1 MPLFLFVVGSTQ
13 TGKSGLWTACK
24 LDSNNNYGNSL
35 IMCFALLYFVYV
47 ALQWPDVKSDDNVE
61 ISDFSLFVTLLKSYI
76 HAVVVVLCNWTH
88 LDCAKT
94 YPWNYDACNCAYYP
108 DIYNIKF

>member
-24 LDSNNNYGNSL
+24 LDSNNNYGNRL
-35 IMCFALLYFVYV
+35 IMCFVTMMIML
-47 ALQWPDVKSDDNVE
+47 KSDDSVE
-61 ISDFSLFVTLLKSYI
+61 ISDFSLFVMMYKSYI
-76 HAVVVVLCNWTH
+76 HAIVVVLCNWTH

-94 YPWNYDACNCAYYP
+94 HPWNYDVCNCAYYL
-108 DIYNIKF
+108 DICDIKF